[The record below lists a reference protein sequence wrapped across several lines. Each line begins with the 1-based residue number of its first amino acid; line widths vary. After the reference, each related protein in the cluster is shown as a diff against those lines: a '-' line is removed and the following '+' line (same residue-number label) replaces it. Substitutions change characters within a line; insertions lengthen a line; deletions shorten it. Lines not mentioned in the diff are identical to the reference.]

1 MSYGKSN
8 DRIRKGEFR
17 IMPNVLSI
25 FSGGGGIDCGFK
37 KAGFDVCFSTDFWKP
52 ACDTLEKNKV
62 GKLVVC
68 DDIRKINY
76 DECLAKIDMKKSDI
90 DILVGGP
97 PCPAYSKSRF
107 YRTDKK
113 RALEDENSFTLYE
126 YFRALDEIRPKVFFF
141 ENVFGFV
148 YKPHKAAFDL
158 LKSKAEEFNYEIT
171 YKVVNTADYGIPQTR
186 ERFICVGV
194 RRDFDDKFVFPKETH
209 YSPEKYPDGIEG
221 RMPWVTCR
229 DAIGDLDYPLPED
242 EQMQAGSKHKDLLKL
257 VPPGDN
263 YLYFTEERGYPNP
276 IFKWRSRYWSFLL
289 KLSPD
294 RPSWTIQASFSN
306 NMGPFHWTNRFLR
319 INEIKRIQTFAD
331 DYELCGDFRDQW
343 RQVGNA
349 VPVDMAAL
357 VASNIMNKY
366 FEKSEGNQ

>member
-1 MSYGKSN
+1 MFDGESY
-8 DRIRKGEFR
+8 DRIFKGESVL
-17 IMPNVLSI
+17 MPNVLSI

-37 KAGFDVCFSTDFWKP
+37 KAGFQICFSTDFWKP

-68 DDIRKINY
+68 DDIRNIDY
-76 DECLAKIDMKKSDI
+76 EAQLAKIGMKKSDI
-90 DILVGGP
+90 DVLVGGP

-113 RALEDENSFTLYE
+113 RALEDENSFTLFE

-158 LKSKAEEFNYEIT
+158 LKSKANEYGYEINF
-171 YKVVNTADYGIPQTR
+171 KVVNTANYGIPQTR

-194 RRDFDDKFVFPKETH
+194 RKDFGKKFIFPEETH
-209 YSPEKYPDGIEG
+209 YDPEKSNGNEEQKKL
-221 RMPWVTCR
+221 PWVTCG
-229 DAIGDLDYPLPED
+229 DVIGDLDYDLPED
-242 EQMQAGSKHKDLLKL
+242 KDMQAGSKHKELLKL

-263 YLYFTEERGYPNP
+263 YLYFTEKRGYPNP

-289 KLSPD
+289 KLSP
-294 RPSWTIQASFSN
+294 TQASFSN
-306 NMGPFHWTNRFLR
+306 NMGPFHWKNRFFR
-319 INEIKRIQTFAD
+319 INEIKRIQTVD
-331 DYELCGDFRDQW
+331 DTYDLCGDFRDQW

-349 VPVDMAAL
+349 VPVKMAQIIATAIGEQYFS
-357 VASNIMNKY
+357 ASM
-366 FEKSEGNQ
+366 

>member
-1 MSYGKSN
+1 
-8 DRIRKGEFR
+8 
-17 IMPNVLSI
+17 MPNVLSI

-37 KAGFDVCFSTDFWKP
+37 KAGFDISFSTDFWNP
-52 ACDTLEKNKV
+52 TCHTLKKNKV
-62 GKLVVC
+62 GRLVVC
-68 DDIRKINY
+68 DDIRKIDY
-76 DECLAKIDMKKSDI
+76 DACLAQINMKKADI
-90 DILVGGP
+90 DVLVGGP

-107 YRTDKK
+107 YRTEKK

-158 LKSKAEEFNYEIT
+158 LKERAEEYGYDIT
-171 YKVVNTADYGIPQTR
+171 YKVVNTADYGVPQTR

-194 RRDFDDKFVFPKETH
+194 RRDFGPKFVFPEETH
-209 YSPEKYPDGIEG
+209 YNPEKPDTASPNKK
-221 RMPWVTCR
+221 PWVTCKE
-229 DAIGDLDYPLPED
+229 AIGDLDYPLPED
-242 EQMQAGSKHKDLLKL
+242 EEMQAGSKHKDLLKL

-263 YLYFTEERGYPNP
+263 YLYFTAERGYPNP

-306 NMGPFHWTNRFLR
+306 NMGPFHWRNRFLR
-319 INEIKRIQTFAD
+319 INEIKRIQTFDD

-349 VPVDMAAL
+349 VPVKMANI
-357 VASNIMNKY
+357 VAGEIMRQY
-366 FEKSEGNQ
+366 FTNE